1 MKHLLCEE
9 MVEKFEN
16 SENSES
22 ANTLTGNSSNKRN
35 TIQVVDDTVIQQEDK
50 KSGCC

>member
-1 MKHLLCEE
+1 
-9 MVEKFEN
+9 MVEKFES

-22 ANTLTGNSSNKRN
+22 INTQAGNSSNKRN
-35 TIQVVDDTVIQQEDK
+35 TIQVVDDSIVQQEDK